1 MSLHGNANKV
11 RPSPWLAKT
20 FITLVVVGGI
30 AVLGHDVLQLHFLNF
45 YEFLSLLTMALVA
58 SRLKLKLPGLNGNMS
73 VNLPFILIAST
84 LLSRGEA
91 LSIAAASTLV
101 QCLPKKGKKLV
112 PAQVLFNVS
121 TMAIAAILGTLVYT
135 AGSHFGVGLLFRS
148 LPLVIAA
155 AMFFLGNTVLVA
167 TVISLTEGEKIFRVW
182 SNVFQLSFPYY
193 VASAGITSMVTTA
206 SRHLGWQIPLLVL
219 PVMYGIYRSYQLYF
233 GRTVATV
240 RGLAFVAADRHS
252 SQKDLHS
259 LENVDV

>member
-45 YEFLSLLTMALVA
+45 YEFLSLMTMALVA

-84 LLSRGEA
+84 LLSRGEG

-135 AGSHFGVGLLFRS
+135 AGSQFGVGLLFGS

-182 SNVFQLSFPYY
+182 SNVFQLSFPLLRRQCGYHFY
-193 VASAGITSMVTTA
+193 GYHGQPSPGLADSAAGLTCDV
-206 SRHLGWQIPLLVL
+206 RHLSLLPAL
-219 PVMYGIYRSYQLYF
+219 LRTNSSDGAWLGICGS
-233 GRTVATV
+233 
-240 RGLAFVAADRHS
+240 
-252 SQKDLHS
+252 
-259 LENVDV
+259 